1 MTPSNL
7 LGIELLRLLRY
18 SVQMSWVHIF
28 RIASF
33 NFGTEEMS
41 WLLCLFFKKFQSF
54 SIGFRSSKLVLE
66 EAFNPRYGSGPILQE
81 AHAAVNHHEG
91 KEVVLEHFLIM
102 LSVHC
107 HVWWKEKDL

>member
-1 MTPSNL
+1 
-7 LGIELLRLLRY
+7 
-18 SVQMSWVHIF
+18 
-28 RIASF
+28 
-33 NFGTEEMS
+33 
-41 WLLCLFFKKFQSF
+41 
-54 SIGFRSSKLVLE
+54 LVLE

-107 HVWWKEKDL
+107 HVW